1 MIINFFLGYSVSV
14 SKSSRTKAVNRS
26 MTLRRNMK
34 ESEKKLKKKA
44 KLEDSNKFFKDDIP
58 VWLNSFLSI
67 LVPSCFLDPMDPT
80 LDEKYKNKLS
90 EVNKKHQTKV
100 SDGSVVDIGNTH
112 STQVMRYQIITST
125 TIILFCVGL
134 MSFVINKDYRGWNY
148 NNNIFDNLQFNI
160 FCAVLASLGLTS
172 FIFLNSINI
181 YDILNVRHGR
191 YVRIQNHKSNMIL
204 FGRDC

>member
-1 MIINFFLGYSVSV
+1 M

-100 SDGSVVDIGNTH
+100 SEGSVVDIGNTH
-112 STQVMRYQIITST
+112 STLLGDEVSNHHLHNYHP
-125 TIILFCVGL
+125 LLCWPHVFCHQQGL
-134 MSFVINKDYRGWNY
+134 QGLE
-148 NNNIFDNLQFNI
+148 LQQQH
-160 FCAVLASLGLTS
+160 L
-172 FIFLNSINI
+172 
-181 YDILNVRHGR
+181 
-191 YVRIQNHKSNMIL
+191 
-204 FGRDC
+204 

>member
-1 MIINFFLGYSVSV
+1 M
-14 SKSSRTKAVNRS
+14 SKSSKTKAVND
-26 MTLRRNMK
+26 MKTLRRKMK

-80 LDEKYKNKLS
+80 LEEKYKNKLS

-112 STQVMRYQIITST
+112 STIKYSEPE
-125 TIILFCVGL
+125 LF
-134 MSFVINKDYRGWNY
+134 
-148 NNNIFDNLQFNI
+148 
-160 FCAVLASLGLTS
+160 
-172 FIFLNSINI
+172 
-181 YDILNVRHGR
+181 
-191 YVRIQNHKSNMIL
+191 
-204 FGRDC
+204 